1 MAQPSQGQRLSS
13 PLMQF
18 RQMGVADVD
27 AIAGRYFRFAAI
39 FSLLR
44 ILWIIA
50 QTSTLLGDPPSQWI
64 VDIEKIAGIALTAYA
79 IAGAVIF
86 AVALYFRTKSESNEP
101 ISKLITNYAGAVLF
115 IIVASRVSKVVQA
128 EPLPFN
134 IWLGLLQT
142 GIIRGGIYAL
152 IALGYTLVYGILF
165 MINFAHGEIM
175 MLGAYGGWLGLMY
188 MVNGGER
195 SFEAGAASVASILV
209 PLGVVLLFL
218 PLEDI
223 AGRFRKRT
231 SAEDVVAAPRWR
243 VTMLSLPIRILLG
256 AAVGYGALLGLGL
269 TAPHIYELV
278 ITIVGLLFV
287 LSIGMLT
294 SVLAVIVLERIAYR
308 PLRHAPRLTPLISA
322 IGASIF
328 LQQVALRIFGPI
340 PRVYRAP
347 RLLSDPVT
355 IDLDL
360 GRFGIVPISKVGLV
374 MTLLAFGLMA
384 VLIFIVRRTK
394 FGRAMRAVAE
404 DKNTAA
410 LMGANV
416 DRVIVITFILGAA
429 LAGATG
435 VMLGFRGEQ
444 VKPLFGFSYGLKAFT
459 SAVLGG
465 IGNIPGAVV
474 GGFFLGLVEAL
485 GPTAL
490 GFNTSWQN
498 VIAFGLL
505 VLVIIFRPTGLLG
518 EVVAE
523 KKV

>member
-13 PLMQF
+13 AFGQV
-18 RQMGVADVD
+18 RQMRAAEVD
-27 AIAGRYFRFAAI
+27 AYAGIYFRIAAI
-39 FSLLR
+39 FSVLR

-50 QTSTLLGDPPSQWI
+50 QTSTVFGDPPVQLI
-64 VDIEKIAGIALTAYA
+64 VDIEKYLGMALAAYA
-79 IAGAVIF
+79 IAGAVMF
-86 AVALYFRTKSESNEP
+86 AIAVYFRMQSEGNEP
-101 ISKLITNYAGAVLF
+101 ISRLITNYAGAVLF
-115 IIVASRVSKVVQA
+115 IIVASRVSSVVQD

-134 IWLGLLQT
+134 IWMGLLQT
-142 GIIRGGIYAL
+142 GLIRGGIYAL

-165 MINFAHGEIM
+165 MINFAHGEVM
-175 MLGAYGGWLGLMY
+175 MFGAYGGWLGLMY
-188 MVNGGER
+188 MLDGGER
-195 SFEAGAASVASILV
+195 SFEAGAATIAVWLV
-209 PLGVVLLFL
+209 PLVVAVLFL

-223 AGRFRKRT
+223 AARFRKRT
-231 SAEDVVAAPRWR
+231 AAEDVVAAPRWR
-243 VTMLSLPIRILLG
+243 ITMLSLPVRVLLG
-256 AAVGYGALLGLGL
+256 LAVGYGALQALGNN
-269 TAPHIYELV
+269 APHIFELV

-287 LSIGMLT
+287 LVVGMLT
-294 SVLAVIVLERIAYR
+294 SILLVVVLERIAYR
-308 PLRHAPRLTPLISA
+308 PLRNAPRLTPLISA

-328 LQQVALRIFGPI
+328 LQQVALRVFGPI

-355 IDLDL
+355 IDLEL
-360 GRFGIVPISKVGLV
+360 GRFGVVPISKVGLV
-374 MTLLAFGLMA
+374 MTLLALGLMA
-384 VLIFIVRRTK
+384 LLYFIVRRTK

-459 SAVLGG
+459 SAVVGG

-474 GGFFLGLVEAL
+474 GGFFLGLIEAL